1 MKLRV
6 GVLIGGIS
14 VEREVSFNSGRTI
27 CDHLDTTRYSI
38 VPIFQRIDGKLFL
51 LPWHFMHRGKI
62 SDFEHRLENEAQH
75 VQWQSLKQHIDF
87 MYIATHGRYAE
98 DGILQG
104 MLEVLDIPY
113 LGSKVFASAMG
124 MNKTMQNHL
133 LRIHGIDVP
142 RGITVSPEHILA
154 YSEYSPIILQAMD
167 STHIAFPCIV
177 KPQEEGSSIGIS
189 YVACESDLYS
199 ALYKACTTHHN
210 KYQSVLI
217 EEVLTGM
224 EFSCVTLFDYKN
236 KSFIPLPPT
245 EIIPESH
252 IYDYEQKYMPGR
264 ALKFTPAR
272 CTLEQTRLIQETC
285 VRVMELLN
293 FTTMSRIDGFLT
305 PDDRVVIIDPNTLS
319 GMGPASFIF
328 LQAAEANM
336 SHTDLINHLIETELE
351 HYGMLAPILEQERI
365 HESMNSSPKKIRV
378 AVLMG
383 GDSNEREISLE
394 SGRNVV
400 YKLSP
405 TKYEAL
411 PLFVTQDM
419 QLYRIDQR
427 LLVRSS
433 TKEIARDL
441 DQNAH
446 IAWDDLS
453 TIADFA
459 FIALHGGKGENGCV
473 QGALEMLQIPYNGSG
488 VLASSLCMDKY
499 KTVELLRGHGF
510 DVPLSHLL
518 TKHRWLNGR
527 EASIQEIVT
536 LLSFPL
542 IVKPHD
548 DGCSVM
554 VNKITNLQELNHALD
569 ELFAHNKEYAM
580 IEEFIHGMELTVGV
594 VGNFNPQA
602 LPPSQAVAS
611 QGVLSITEKFLPGAG
626 ENQTPAPLPSNTL
639 TFIRERIAYAFKV
652 VGGRGYAR
660 IDCFYQAAE
669 QSPTGQERL
678 IILEINSLPAL
689 TPATCLFHQA
699 AEVGMKPMELID
711 LIITLG
717 FEEHRDLEPAHL
729 VQGRP
734 KHISGLQTK

>member
-38 VPIFQRIDGKLFL
+38 VPIFQRTDGKLFL

-62 SDFEHRLENEAQH
+62 SDFEHRLEHEAQCI
-75 VQWQSLKQHIDF
+75 QWQSLKQHIDF
-87 MYIATHGRYAE
+87 IYIATHGRHAE

-113 LGSKVFASAMG
+113 LGSKVFASAIG
-124 MNKTMQNHL
+124 MNKAMQNHL
-133 LRIHGIDVP
+133 LRIHGINVP
-142 RGITVSPEHILA
+142 RGIAVSPEQILA
-154 YSEYSPIILQAMD
+154 YSKHAPNILQAMD
-167 STHIAFPCIV
+167 HARIGFPCII

-189 YVACESDLYS
+189 YVACEADLYS
-199 ALYKACTTHHN
+199 ALYNACTTHHN

-272 CTLEQTRLIQETC
+272 CTSEQTRLIQKTC
-285 VRVMELLN
+285 MRVMELLD

-305 PDDRVVIIDPNTLS
+305 QDNRVVIIDPNTLS

-365 HESMNSSPKKIRV
+365 DESMNASTQKIRV

-405 TKYEAL
+405 TKYEAI

-419 QLYRIDQR
+419 QLYYIDQR
-427 LLVRSS
+427 LLVRNS

-441 DQNAH
+441 DQSTH
-446 IAWDDLS
+446 IAWDDLP

-488 VLASSLCMDKY
+488 VLTSSLCMDKY
-499 KTVELLRGHGF
+499 KTAELLRGHGF
-510 DVPLSHLL
+510 DVPQSYLL
-518 TKHRWLNGR
+518 KKHHWLNDR
-527 EASIQEIVT
+527 EASIQEIIKH
-536 LLSFPL
+536 LSFPL
-542 IVKPHD
+542 IAKPHD

-554 VNKITNLQELNHALD
+554 VNKVTNLQELNHALD

-580 IEEFIHGMELTVGV
+580 VEEFIHGMELTVGV
-594 VGNFNPQA
+594 VGNLNPQA

-611 QGVLSITEKFLPGAG
+611 KGVLSITEKFLPGAG
-626 ENQTPAPLPSNTL
+626 ENQTPAPLPSNAL
-639 TFIRERIAYAFKV
+639 IFIQERIAYAFKV
-652 VGGRGYAR
+652 IGGRGYAR
-660 IDCFYQAAE
+660 IDCFYQAPE
-669 QSPTGQERL
+669 QSQTGQERL

-699 AEVGMKPMELID
+699 AEVGIKPMELID

-717 FEEHRDLEPAHL
+717 FEEHRSIKSIQQ
-729 VQGRP
+729 VQQ
-734 KHISGLQTK
+734 HSQEVSTL